1 MNSKPLAGVDT
12 RSINCSILDDLF
24 EKLHISAPDLTFTHF
39 TLLPLELREKIWIF
53 AHPEPRNVTFSTATY
68 QQKPSYKRTLTRFAH
83 LLVNRESRCIF
94 LEHYHLIFLGF
105 SNSQPKGSVGG
116 SYFNYEKD
124 SLCIASGLRGL
135 VYFMRRFP
143 DDIRRVRYLD
153 IALDGHAEDTFT
165 LRDMA
170 DLKLVTLREIIP
182 RHQLQSFSWHYW
194 PDWRSTTQLL
204 QRVLEHRYE
213 EEFCGRGRCV
223 KLAMHYIW
231 THRNG
236 EYIIRDQRHEAF
248 LSEYTDEPSE
258 DILERWKE
266 MKFFGPDGTAR
277 DLPVVATG
285 LKVFSRKVEI
295 NLHGKD

>member
-1 MNSKPLAGVDT
+1 MCNDEFSDHV
-12 RSINCSILDDLF
+12 
-24 EKLHISAPDLTFTHF
+24 HDLTF

-53 AHPEPRNVTFSTATY
+53 AHPKPRNVTFSTATY

-83 LLVNRESRCIF
+83 LLANHESRCIF
-94 LEHYHLIFLGF
+94 LEHYHPIFIGF
-105 SNSQPKGSVGG
+105 PNSQPKGMVGG
-116 SYFNYEKD
+116 SYFNYEKRFA
-124 SLCIASGLRGL
+124 LHCLRL
-135 VYFMRRFP
+135 ARSS
-143 DDIRRVRYLD
+143 YLD

-165 LRDMA
+165 FRDMA

-182 RHQLQSFSWHYW
+182 RHQLRSFSWHYW
-194 PDWRSTTQLL
+194 PDWRSTAQLL

-213 EEFCGRGRCV
+213 EEFCGRGQCV

-231 THRNG
+231 TRRNG
-236 EYIIRDQRHEAF
+236 EYISRGQRHEAF

-277 DLPVVATG
+277 DLPVVAAG
-285 LKVFSRKVEI
+285 LNVFSREVEI